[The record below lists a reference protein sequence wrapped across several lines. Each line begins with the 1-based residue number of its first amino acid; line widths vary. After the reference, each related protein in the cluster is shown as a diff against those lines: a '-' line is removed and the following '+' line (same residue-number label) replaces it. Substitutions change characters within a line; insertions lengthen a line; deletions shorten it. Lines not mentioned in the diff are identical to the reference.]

1 MEAGRPAS
9 GDSSRAPVSGWN
21 WRRWLLPSAVIFVCC
36 SALVLWCNFRLHPG
50 PNRPLV
56 PVDRE
61 IIWITGPLKPNGDP
75 DYVAWLDDR
84 NSANLTTENN
94 AAIDLLRITGP
105 EPDGKLLPW
114 EFFDRL
120 EIDPLPVDGDY
131 LVPLQDYLGD
141 QRLVVAGRELTATD
155 LAGLVADV
163 VLPAHGFPAV
173 DEWFAKHQHH
183 LIAARQAAMK
193 PGFHAPCCGPTVLD
207 SPWNFTQQLGVVGR
221 SLGQASL
228 IRLSRG
234 DVAGAI
240 DDQLAIWRLGSHAGG
255 QGFGPV
261 WLSGVGNQIRAL
273 QAMKQTIH
281 SGLCSPKDLARLAR
295 ELDSLPAPLAV
306 NQRLVDAER
315 VLALDMAL
323 SVGRNGAASLSRRN
337 DARNLASGSG
347 GMSRGS
353 VIRCD
358 WATVFRELNHD
369 YDQLDAIVAIADPR
383 KKRAAALDNSAA
395 LERSARPAWEQV
407 RLRFLGGL
415 TGRGTLLADVLAG
428 LAYPAIGQYCS
439 AELRLAAQLGLIRT
453 SVALERFRLEQGICP
468 ERLEQLVPR
477 FLPAVPV
484 DPFPGDPLIYRNT
497 PEQPGLLYSVGPD
510 LIDNGGVT
518 EWDGSLKD
526 SDLLARPTITTVE
539 EWLDA
544 NRE

>member
-1 MEAGRPAS
+1 MEAGSPAS
-9 GDSSRAPVSGWN
+9 GDSSRAPVSDRN
-21 WRRWLLPSAVIFVCC
+21 WRRWLLLSAVAFVCC

-50 PNRPLV
+50 PDRPLV

-84 NSANLTTENN
+84 NSVDVTPENN

-105 EPDGKLLPW
+105 EPDGKLLPR

-120 EIDPLPVDGDY
+120 EIDPLAVEGDY

-155 LAGLVADV
+155 VAGVVADV
-163 VLPAHGFPAV
+163 VLPARGIPAV

-183 LIAARQAAMK
+183 LIAARQAAMN
-193 PGFHAPCCGPTVLD
+193 PGFYAPCCGPTVLD
-207 SPWNFTQQLGVVGR
+207 SPWDFAQQLGVVGR

-234 DVAGAI
+234 DVAGAM
-240 DDQLAIWRLGSHAGG
+240 DDQLAIWRLGSHVGG

-261 WLSGVGNQIRAL
+261 WLSGVGNQIRSL
-273 QAMKQTIH
+273 QAMKQTVH

-323 SVGRNGAASLSRRN
+323 TVGRNGAALLSRRD
-337 DARNLASGSG
+337 DARNLAASSG
-347 GMSRGS
+347 GFSRGS

-383 KKRAAALDNSAA
+383 EKRAAALDNSAA
-395 LERSARPAWEQV
+395 LERSARPAWEKF

-415 TGRGTLLADVLAG
+415 TGRGKLLADILTG
-428 LAYPAIGQYCS
+428 LAYPAIAQYCG
-439 AELRLAAQLGLIRT
+439 AELRLAAQFELIRT
-453 SVALERFRLEQGICP
+453 SVALEQFRLEQGKCP
-468 ERLEQLVPR
+468 ERLEQLVPD
-477 FLPAVPV
+477 FLPALPI
-484 DPFPGDPLIYRNT
+484 DPFTGDPLVYTNSAER
-497 PEQPGLLYSVGPD
+497 PGVLHSVGPD
-510 LIDNGGVT
+510 LVDHGGLT
-518 EWDGSLKD
+518 EWDGSPED

-539 EWLDA
+539 EWLAA
-544 NRE
+544 NRD